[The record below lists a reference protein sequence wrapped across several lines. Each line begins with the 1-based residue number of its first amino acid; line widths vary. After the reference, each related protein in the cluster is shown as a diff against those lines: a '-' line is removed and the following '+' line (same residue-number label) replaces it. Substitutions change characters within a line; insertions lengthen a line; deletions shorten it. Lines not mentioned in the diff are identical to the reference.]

1 MNNDNSSSSS
11 AFNESFNKLNE
22 LSDDLYKFV
31 MLYRDY
37 MNDTHDYGSGD
48 ILSMVEMHT
57 LTAIDDNPGITINR
71 LAKMW
76 HRTNGAISQTAT
88 KLEAKNYI
96 IRKKMD
102 GNAKNIH
109 LFTTSEGRALSAKH
123 KMYDST
129 EVAETIKEL
138 MYEHSCSAEEVEA
151 FFKVIKVYI
160 DLLEN
165 EE

>member
-1 MNNDNSSSSS
+1 LNTENSDKSSFS
-11 AFNESFNKLNE
+11 EPMYKLNE
-22 LSDDLYKFV
+22 LSDALYRFV

-48 ILSMVEMHT
+48 MLSMVEMHT
-57 LTAIDDNPGITINR
+57 LTAIDDNPGITINQM
-71 LAKMW
+71 AKMW

-88 KLEAKNYI
+88 KLEAKSYI

-109 LFTTSEGRALSAKH
+109 LFTTPKGKALSEKH
-123 KMYDST
+123 KMYDSA
-129 EVAETIKEL
+129 EVAETVKEL
-138 MYEHSCSAEEVEA
+138 MYVHSCTAEEVDA

-160 DLLEN
+160 DLLE
-165 EE
+165 EDE

>member
-1 MNNDNSSSSS
+1 MNNINSGMPK
-11 AFNESFNKLNE
+11 AFNDSLNKLNE

-48 ILSMVEMHT
+48 MLSMVEIHT
-57 LTAIDDNPGITINR
+57 LTAIDDNPGITINQ

-88 KLEAKNYI
+88 KLEAKDYI
-96 IRKKMD
+96 TRKKMN

-109 LFTTSEGRALSAKH
+109 LFTTPKGKALSDKH
-123 KMYDST
+123 KMYDSA
-129 EVAETIKEL
+129 EVAETVKEL
-138 MYEHSCSAEEVEA
+138 MYKHSCSADEVDA

-160 DLLEN
+160 DLLE